1 MAEKEITPVPDGNG
15 GASVTAQAPVSES
28 EQTVTVPLKMLTD
41 IQEGLARAEQAAAD
55 AEARAAGVETLVA
68 NQAGADPLGEAKIR
82 EKKTFEPKFRT
93 VRIRKYPMAG
103 DVTNPGYVIGW
114 TSRGAYQEV
123 DRSGVSPQIVDYIDI
138 FFLGNDRT
146 EDGKLKA
153 EKVKLLDLLNKS
165 EQVNCKIIKTVRE
178 DKIHPTGE
186 EISVTSWDPQ
196 HGLIDTGEKVDGFY
210 KQSDITYTIAV
221 PGNGEIEIDA
231 EFVN

>member
-1 MAEKEITPVPDGNG
+1 MAENNTETESGQTTPKLPEVG
-15 GASVTAQAPVSES
+15 S
-28 EQTVTVPLKMLTD
+28 EQTVTVPLKVLTD
-41 IQEGLARAEQAAAD
+41 MQEGIARAEQAAEEAN
-55 AEARAAGVETLVA
+55 ARAAGVETLMA
-68 NQAGADPLGEAKIR
+68 NQTGADPLGEAKIR
-82 EKKTFEPKFRT
+82 EKKSFEPKFRT

-123 DRSGVSPQIVDYIDI
+123 DRSGVSPQIVDYMDI

-146 EDGKLKA
+146 DDGKLKA

-165 EQVNCKIIKTVRE
+165 EQVNCKIVKTVRE
-178 DKIHPTGE
+178 DKVHPTGE

-196 HGLIDTGEKVDGFY
+196 HGLIDTGEKVDGFF
-210 KQSDITYTIAV
+210 KQSDITYTIQV
-221 PGNGEIEIDA
+221 PGHGEVEIDA